1 MPFVWSVGTIVGP
14 AIGGYFAEPVDNFP
28 SMFSRNGLF
37 ASFPYLLPNLLCA
50 SLLLASIVAAYF
62 FLLETHQD
70 MQPWSTQEDL
80 DHTTAA
86 TPLIPASGAMNNAPA
101 DLTTESYGTFDAVT
115 ITESSKDQKKSL
127 SRASSPSREKVF
139 TKNVI
144 MLTVALGV
152 CVFIPKQMVCQSLT
166 STISFTYHSMTY
178 DHLMPIFFQDKRTNV
193 DHQLSGGLGLK
204 TQAVGVIM
212 SINGLI
218 ALFVQGVIFPL
229 MAEWLGIWRLFVLV
243 TIGHPIAYFIVPYL
257 IVLPHSWLYTGIYA
271 SLFVRNCLSILAYP
285 LILILIK
292 EAAPSASCL
301 GKING
306 LAASTGGACR
316 TMASPIAG
324 ILYGVG
330 SQMRFTPL
338 AWWVSALVA
347 VIGALQIPWIDR
359 QKNKTA
365 HVRTVWAETEQ
376 EDEKGSRESQDP
388 VAEVE
393 AFMREASTEE
403 V

>member
-1 MPFVWSVGTIVGP
+1 M
-14 AIGGYFAEPVDNFP
+14 
-28 SMFSRNGLF
+28 
-37 ASFPYLLPNLLCA
+37 
-50 SLLLASIVAAYF
+50 
-62 FLLETHQD
+62 
-70 MQPWSTQEDL
+70 
-80 DHTTAA
+80 
-86 TPLIPASGAMNNAPA
+86 
-101 DLTTESYGTFDAVT
+101 
-115 ITESSKDQKKSL
+115 
-127 SRASSPSREKVF
+127 
-139 TKNVI
+139 KN
-144 MLTVALGV
+144 
-152 CVFIPKQMVCQSLT
+152 
-166 STISFTYHSMTY
+166 SFTYHSMTY
-178 DHLMPIFFQDKRTNV
+178 DHLMPIFFQDKRTNAA
-193 DHQLSGGLGLK
+193 HQLSGGLGLK
-204 TQAVGVIM
+204 TQSVGVIM
-212 SINGLI
+212 SVNGLI

-229 MAEWLGIWRLFVLV
+229 MAERLGVWRLFVLV

-257 IVLPHSWLYTGIYA
+257 ILLPQSWLYTGIYA

-306 LAASTGGACR
+306 LAASAGGACR

-324 ILYGVG
+324 ILYGLG

-365 HVRTVWAETEQ
+365 HVKTAWAETE
-376 EDEKGSRESQDP
+376 EENEKSGRESLDP

-393 AFMREASTEE
+393 AFLREASAEE
-403 V
+403 A